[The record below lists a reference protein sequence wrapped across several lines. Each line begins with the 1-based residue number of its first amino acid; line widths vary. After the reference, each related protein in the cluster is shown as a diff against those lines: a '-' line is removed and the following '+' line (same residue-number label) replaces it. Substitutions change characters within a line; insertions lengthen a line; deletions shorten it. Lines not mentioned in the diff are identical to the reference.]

1 MAENLQKIIFWTASK
16 FTVSIK
22 EKVYVG
28 LLGAVVSIV
37 AMLKLPALAVGGVLY
52 ITIRFIDYNILQQ
65 PVK

>member
-1 MAENLQKIIFWTASK
+1 MTGNFQKIKFWNASK
-16 FTVSIK
+16 FTVSLK

-37 AMLKLPALAVGGVLY
+37 AMLKLSALAIGGVLD
-52 ITIRFIDYNILQQ
+52 IAIMFIDYNMLQQ